1 MKYTLLRHL
10 HYSLWANG
18 KLAEFIAKADENVFD
33 TEVKSSFPSLKK
45 TVLHIWD
52 AEYIWLRR
60 LQGESLKEYPSKN
73 FTGNRAEALKGFTD
87 NSKALLDY
95 VAAQPAE
102 YGNTSI
108 TFKNLKGDEF
118 TNTVEEILM
127 HVVNHGT
134 FHRGQL
140 VTILRTLGFTEVSS
154 TDLITYMRI
163 A

>member
-1 MKYTLLRHL
+1 MNYTLHRHL
-10 HYSLWANG
+10 SYSLWANG
-18 KLAEFIAKADENVFD
+18 KLAEFIAKADKNIFD
-33 TEVKSSFPSLKK
+33 SEVKSSFPSLKK

-60 LQGESLKEYPSKN
+60 LQGESLKDFPSKN
-73 FTGNRAEALKGFTD
+73 FTGNKAHALKGWTD

-95 VAAQPAE
+95 VVAQGAD

-118 TNTVEEILM
+118 TNTAEEILM

-140 VTILRTLGFTEVSS
+140 ITMLRTLGFTEVSS
-154 TDLITYMRI
+154 TDLITYLRI

>member
-1 MKYTLLRHL
+1 MNYTLHRHL
-10 HYSLWANG
+10 SYSLWANG
-18 KLAEFIAKADENVFD
+18 KLAEFIAKADENIFD
-33 TEVKSSFPSLKK
+33 REVQSSFPSLKK

-60 LQGESLKEYPSKN
+60 LQGESLSEYPSKN
-73 FTGNRAEALKGFTD
+73 FTGNRAEALKGWTD

-95 VAAQPAE
+95 VSVRGADYAE
-102 YGNTSI
+102 TSI
-108 TFKNLKGDEF
+108 TFKTLKGDEF

-140 VTILRTLGFTEVSS
+140 VTILRTLGFIEVNS
-154 TDLITYMRI
+154 TDLITYIRI
-163 A
+163 S